1 VITRT
6 VTVTSSAWTAIA
18 PQSWDAKEVVFGE
31 AIEVVGF
38 PTTDYLVK
46 GPGDSDSGA
55 RRIMAGQEYSIRSR
69 MERTVTQRLV
79 KTVSGTTTF
88 FVDEKP

>member
-1 VITRT
+1 MMTRT
-6 VTVTSSAWTAIA
+6 VSVTNSAWTAIG
-18 PQSWDAKEVVFGE
+18 PQSWDAREIVIGE
-31 AIEVVGF
+31 AIEVVGY

-46 GPGDSDSGA
+46 GAGDPDASA
-55 RRIMAGQEYSIRSR
+55 RRIMAGQEYAIRSR
-69 MERTVTQRLV
+69 MERGVTYRYV